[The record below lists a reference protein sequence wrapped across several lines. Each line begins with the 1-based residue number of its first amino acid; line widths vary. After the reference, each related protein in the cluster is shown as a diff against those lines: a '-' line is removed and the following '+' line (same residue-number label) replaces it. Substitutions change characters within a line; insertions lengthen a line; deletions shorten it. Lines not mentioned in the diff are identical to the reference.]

1 MKHVDRI
8 EQAITQVRKELKI
21 THPQLS
27 PVQNDEYWNAV
38 QKAEKDFNVNK
49 EKLNNILQATI

>member
-27 PVQNDEYWNAV
+27 PVQNNEYWNAV
-38 QKAEKDFNVNK
+38 QKAEKDFNVSGV
-49 EKLNNILQATI
+49 KLDSILQATI